1 MPMRLRGW
9 SSTRSQDL
17 VELPDDYNGSDE
29 ESIDLNNFDDEEG
42 ETTTSEDEEDT
53 ESDYELE
60 FTSSDG
66 DQFEIPQV
74 DIQEMIALANELLRD
89 NNDNNNNNRRTGDN
103 DTREAGRS
111 VSIRFPVMRNQR
123 NLELARAIIEEHERL
138 NRVNNNG
145 NGTATGT
152 LVEDY
157 RGNLELHRQLANNIN
172 GNNNNNNNNNN
183 IRAQEGNEN
192 GDNRPFWMKLVD
204 SITITLFPLVIMRI
218 IRCVLSISSFS
229 LDVMQDT
236 FDFIDFMQEAIP
248 NATQTVVEITEEA
261 AVGVVSGI
269 VTNGSTAT
277 NDTFVN
283 AAGTAA
289 QTATSSL
296 IMKFGMIIMDELPNL
311 NNNIKI
317 ALTLTTFYLYTTGFG
332 LFMITSF
339 AFLIL
344 CLVFSLGKRW
354 HSVERFVVSIIMD
367 GEECI

>member
-9 SSTRSQDL
+9 RPTRSQDL
-17 VELPDDYNGSDE
+17 IELPDDYDSE
-29 ESIDLNNFDDEEG
+29 AERIDLNDFDDEED
-42 ETTTSEDEEDT
+42 ETTSSEEQGDDESE
-53 ESDYELE
+53 YELE

-89 NNDNNNNNRRTGDN
+89 NNDSNNNNNAHNNDN
-103 DTREAGRS
+103 DTGEADRS

-145 NGTATGT
+145 NGTAADT
-152 LVEDY
+152 LVAGY
-157 RGNLELHRQLANNIN
+157 HGNLELHRQLANNLNRNNI
-172 GNNNNNNNNNN
+172 NNNNNN
-183 IRAQEGNEN
+183 RRPREGNGN

-204 SITITLFPLVIMRI
+204 SITITLFPLVLMRI

-248 NATQTVVEITEEA
+248 NATQTVVETTEGA
-261 AVGVVSGI
+261 AAEVVSGI
-269 VTNGSTAT
+269 VTNGSIAT
-277 NDTFVN
+277 NDTLAN

-296 IMKFGMIIMDELPNL
+296 IMKFGMIIMEELPNL